1 MSAAEAAYGNSTGI
15 GSHADKAV
23 NGNFCFLV
31 IAAVRIDIFNSL
43 NNTLTALQAAYISCV
58 GAVIIPYTAGKSQV
72 QLGIGIFMR
81 ASPYRTISNS
91 QVNSAVVTYSRCCR
105 PRLHNAA
112 KEFAIGNSQVYFAAV
127 SNSKIAL

>member
-1 MSAAEAAYGNSTGI
+1 MSTAEIAYGNSTGI

-23 NGNFCFLV
+23 NGNFYFLV
-31 IAAVRIDIFNSL
+31 ITAVRIDIFNSL
-43 NNTLTALQAAYISCV
+43 SNTLAALQAIYIGCV

-81 ASPYRTISNS
+81 AGPYRTVSNS
-91 QVNSAVVTYSRCCR
+91 QVNSAVVTDSRCCR
-105 PRLHNAA
+105 TRLHNAA
-112 KEFAIGNSQVYFAAV
+112 QEFAISNSQVDFAAV